1 MQFSFYHV
9 LAILAV
15 VYGAYQVLFVGNT
28 VIGLLGLGLA
38 VLLLWIAPKRR

>member
-1 MQFSFYHV
+1 MQLTFYHV

-15 VYGAYQVLFVGNT
+15 VYGAYQAFTGSV

-38 VLLLWIAPKRR
+38 LLLLWIAPKRRR